1 MLIMCFRYTT
11 KRKEGRQWGLIWMC
25 RAGSSSDDDD
35 DDEGMTIKCNFTTL
49 LLFPF
54 SSQCRSKCRFRAQ
67 RKKRQTINSR
77 RRLVEKQQQR
87 AQDVTKKKESEGR
100 KPHIEINRK
109 LLFHVDVDSLFVGIK
124 CVTRMNFYG
133 IKIKFPIHWANEP
146 PKKCKYT
153 PARPRAAQEE
163 NSIWGKQVRGGGG
176 GSTQQKDNFNFE
188 ANQKNRQSSSSML
201 SSSMLRKQKP
211 RLGAKKREQLRIEWK
226 KTSTKREMKIQLPSQ
241 VEDEKFPS
249 SASESPRHSCVS
261 AFLRHETEKQIV
273 WWWWC

>member
-1 MLIMCFRYTT
+1 METVKNNQLETT
-11 KRKEGRQWGLIWMC
+11 TCWK
-25 RAGSSSDDDD
+25 AAAAS
-35 DDEGMTIKCNFTTL
+35 
-49 LLFPF
+49 
-54 SSQCRSKCRFRAQ
+54 
-67 RKKRQTINSR
+67 SR
-77 RRLVEKQQQR
+77 RSEKE
-87 AQDVTKKKESEGR
+87 ESEGK

-146 PKKCKYT
+146 TKKCKYT
-153 PARPRAAQEE
+153 PARRRAAQEE
-163 NSIWGKQVRGGGG
+163 NSFWGKQVRGGGG
-176 GSTQQKDNFNFE
+176 GTRWGRHSRKTILISKQTKKTDSRRRRCCQVRCCVNRSHDSGRKKGNNF
-188 ANQKNRQSSSSML
+188 
-201 SSSMLRKQKP
+201 
-211 RLGAKKREQLRIEWK
+211 EWK